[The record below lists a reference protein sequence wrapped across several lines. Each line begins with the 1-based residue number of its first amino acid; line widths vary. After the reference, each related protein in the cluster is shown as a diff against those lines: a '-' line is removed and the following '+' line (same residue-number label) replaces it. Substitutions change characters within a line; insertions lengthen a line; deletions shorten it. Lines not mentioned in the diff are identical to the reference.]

1 MNIWNDDIYTFVLKE
16 TLIVVHIRQRKDDAP
31 SLDRVKG
38 ALSLVYFIDKLC
50 NFALLILA
58 TLLSPHPHPLILW

>member
-38 ALSLVYFIDKLC
+38 ALSLVYFIDALC
-50 NFALLILA
+50 SLILA
-58 TLLSPHPHPLILW
+58 TLLRPHPHPLILW